1 MRPINYKYIMLVI
14 ALIGGLMGC
23 EKSLDINSDP
33 NKATVSRPDLL
44 LTTSQLY
51 IGSAMD
57 TRINEVAAVWCQY
70 YTGGPGVSLGDW
82 DKNTMA
88 TQDAN
93 NMWQYLYRSM
103 SNLNYIIKLQ
113 QADTKITDFN
123 NYAAIAKIL
132 TAYNTQV
139 AVDLFGDV
147 PFTDALKGDLKD
159 GFIISP
165 KYDNAKDVV
174 YPGIATMLEDAKKL
188 IALADAS
195 SLAPGGDDLIYKGDM
210 TKWVKFANSLLLK
223 IYVRS
228 SNTTGV
234 TGLAGLDFIVT
245 NDDNAK
251 IDYPGDA
258 KGKNPLWT
266 DNKSASL
273 GNWFVGSKTTI
284 DYLTGSADPR
294 IDNLFDKTAAGTHN
308 GLKQGDVENSPPT
321 ADYSRPAGAKATNGG
336 LIFSPTAPVFLM
348 SSWEVNF
355 LLAEVAARAGGDAKP
370 YYDAGAWQNAAYL
383 GTDTAAFANY
393 LNNSGAFVPGALN
406 KQIKSIA
413 LQKWASMDG
422 TQPIESWIETRRFDN
437 AANPIFASPGG
448 RFVAPTNNVLGGNI
462 HPSIMF
468 YPASEDDL
476 NKSFPGQHVLT
487 DKVFWD
493 N

>member
-1 MRPINYKYIMLVI
+1 MRPINFKYILL
-14 ALIGGLMGC
+14 ALILVGGMMAC
-23 EKSLDINSDP
+23 EKDLDINSDP

-44 LTTSQLY
+44 LTTSELY

-57 TRINEVAAVWCQY
+57 TRIAEVAAVFAQY

-88 TQDAN
+88 TQEAN

-103 SNLNYIIKLQ
+103 SNLNYIIKYS
-113 QADTKITDFN
+113 N
-123 NYAAIAKIL
+123 EPNYIAISKLL

-147 PFTDALKGDLKD
+147 PFTEALKGDIKD
-159 GFIISP
+159 GFVISP
-165 KYDNAKDVV
+165 KFDNAKDVV
-174 YPGIATMLEDAKKL
+174 YPGIVALIKEAKEDIKSAN
-188 IALADAS
+188 AA

-210 TKWVKFANSLLLK
+210 SKWVKFANSLLLK

-228 SNTTGV
+228 GNSDGIKE
-234 TGLAGLDFIVT
+234 LAGLDLIVT
-245 NDDNAK
+245 NNDNAK
-251 IDYPGDA
+251 IDYPGSA
-258 KGKNPLWT
+258 KGNNPLWT

-284 DYLTGSADPR
+284 DYLLNTADPR
-294 IDNLFDKTAAGTHN
+294 IDLFFDPTGAGTHN
-308 GLKQGDVENSPPT
+308 GLKQGDVENSPST
-321 ADYSRPAGAKATNGG
+321 ADYSRPAGAKADEGG

-348 SSWEVNF
+348 TSWEVNL
-355 LLAEVAARAGGDAKP
+355 LLAEAVARAGGDATSL
-370 YYDAGAWQNAAYL
+370 YNDAVL
-383 GTDTAAFANY
+383 ANGEY
-393 LNNSGAFVPGALN
+393 LNVAADTNFTNALNDYLAGPGAFTGGNLN
-406 KQIKSIA
+406 QQIKSIA
-413 LQKWASMDG
+413 LQKWVSMDG
-422 TQPIESWIETRRFDN
+422 TQPIEGWIETRRFDN
-437 AANPIFASPGG
+437 VTNPIFASPGG
-448 RFVAPTNNVLGGNI
+448 LFVPPTNNVLGGNN

-476 NKSFPGQHVLT
+476 NKNFPGQHVLT